1 MPNMKVKGQK
11 IYVKPI
17 YWIIFWTSKLII
29 LILMIIFVL
38 SEFTNVL
45 DGIWIF

>member
-1 MPNMKVKGQK
+1 MKVKGQK